1 MCAIKESLRK
11 AILGLIV
18 VSGGI
23 VGLSPSASGQGVDQE
38 PNNTCVEA
46 QFAGDVPLPFA
57 VNGSLETP
65 PDIPDVDFLRFSGS
79 PETMVRVDLEG
90 QSTGQ
95 GTLPDSLLGLFDSNC
110 NLIAANDDSG
120 GTLNSRLSFLVP
132 ADGIFVVA
140 ATAYPDFGF
149 TGAGGSSG
157 TYRMTIAATVVIGSI
172 SGRIVDAVTEEPVP
186 GDVAPFAAA
195 QLLRCEETGCVSVNS
210 TQADSEARFW
220 FNTDSA
226 GQPLEVGTYQVV
238 AFAQEYQ
245 QGQTEP
251 FQVEEGEDRD
261 VGDVPLRPFPIQLL
275 EIRPCENLPPQGGI
289 CSSRV
294 RIANRTGSRLQGA
307 AWSIVTAWGI
317 GSLIDFTTFQ
327 TASPKKVTLS
337 SRQSKVIRFDFEV
350 PATVRDG
357 AYMCADVYFGDS
369 RLEPSFNT
377 IWSTPLFCIQKGA
390 GGLAIVA
397 DEQAQKLRQNFDVR
411 PLIRARK

>member
-1 MCAIKESLRK
+1 MHAQISHLR

-23 VGLSPSASGQGVDQE
+23 LGLSPSASGQGIEQE

-46 QFAGDVPLPFA
+46 RDFGDVPLPFA

-65 PDIPDVDFLRFSGS
+65 PDIPDVDFLRFSGT
-79 PETMVRVDLEG
+79 PEAMVRVDLEG

-95 GTLPDSLLGLFDSNC
+95 GTLQDPLLGLFDSNC

-120 GTLNSRLSFLVP
+120 GTLNSRLSFLIP
-132 ADGIFVVA
+132 ADGIFILA
-140 ATAYPDFGF
+140 ATAYADFGF
-149 TGAGGSSG
+149 TGAGGYSG
-157 TYRMTIAATVVIGSI
+157 TYRMSIAAVVAIGSI
-172 SGRIVDAVTEEPVP
+172 SGRVVDGVTEEPLP
-186 GDVAPFAAA
+186 GDVAPFATA
-195 QLLRCEETGCVSVNS
+195 QLLRCEASGCAWVNS

-238 AFAQEYQ
+238 AFAQQYQ
-245 QGQTEP
+245 QGQTDLFE
-251 FQVEEGEDRD
+251 VGEGEDRD
-261 VGDVPLRPFPIQLL
+261 VGDVPLQPFPIQLL

-289 CSSRV
+289 CSSSV
-294 RIANRTGSRLQGA
+294 TIANRTGSRLQGA
-307 AWSIVTAWGI
+307 AWSIVNAWGI
-317 GSLIDFTTFQ
+317 GSLIDFTAFQ

-357 AYMCADVYFGDS
+357 AFICADAYFGAG
-369 RLEPSFNT
+369 RLEPFFNT

-390 GGLAIVA
+390 SGLAVVA
-397 DEQAQKLRQNFDVR
+397 EDQAQKLRQKFDVR
-411 PLIRARK
+411 HLVLPRD